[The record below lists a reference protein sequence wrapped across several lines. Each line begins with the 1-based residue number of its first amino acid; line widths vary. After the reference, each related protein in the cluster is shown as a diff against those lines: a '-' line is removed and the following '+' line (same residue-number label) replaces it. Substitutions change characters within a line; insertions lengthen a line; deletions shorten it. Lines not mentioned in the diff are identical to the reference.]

1 MVRDRSRDDDHH
13 YLIMKTIFPFVSSF
27 LCVITDKNSRS
38 IRIILELLVVKKKG
52 IIKRVTT
59 TRTDRESNLMIVVR
73 KRFKKMKEKGLVL
86 FSLFMLNG
94 NDQIR

>member
-1 MVRDRSRDDDHH
+1 MMARDESRDDHHH

-27 LCVITDKNSRS
+27 FCLITDKNSRS
-38 IRIILELLVVKKKG
+38 IRIILEILLVVKKKG

-59 TRTDRESNLMIVVR
+59 RTDRESKLMIVVR

-86 FSLFMLNG
+86 FSC
-94 NDQIR
+94 